1 MKTTSKKLIGFIAA
15 AAMTVSLLPANIAFA
30 ENYETWTAAANAA
43 QSETDYTYDSASN
56 TYTVNTAKG
65 LAYTAALVNGTVTN
79 KEKNEIKSCPDINIT
94 LADNIDLLDAGVTGY
109 GEGVTATNSW
119 IPIGD
124 SSNKYIGKFDG
135 AGYRISN
142 LYVYSSDLNYSGLF
156 GYIDQTGRV
165 ESIIVASGEIKISS
179 KNNIASYAGGIAG
192 DNYGTIMHCKN
203 YCEIINDS
211 ESNAYA
217 GGIAGDNH
225 GRIESSYNDGAITGN
240 SVAGGIAG
248 TNWGGT
254 IENCNNMGYIQS
266 SEVGGISGI
275 NNEGLI
281 NKCINTGEILCE
293 NSSLFNYAGGIAGDC
308 EGSTY
313 KDGVIEAKVIN
324 SINKGKICIDSG
336 GEGYVFVG
344 GIAGNVNNE
353 SRVMN
358 CANDGIISGRYVGGI
373 VGWND
378 CENIFNCVSNN
389 KLSGNYLGG
398 CIGYGSISINLCYYL
413 YSEGLNIGGAVIS
426 GSAENSGTFSL
437 GSDGKYVI
445 DGGGDLVEK
454 LNEYV
459 TDNKEYDLTS
469 WSGDNGGLIL
479 GDYVVI
485 EPTEP
490 EPTPGEVTTSAI
502 AVAEDTVAADK
513 LTENK
518 FNTADGIYG
527 GNEYGN
533 TISTTF
539 SKNINIAD
547 TGHNYGVWTVDL
559 TQGDAYVKSDAGAE
573 GAIVTD
579 SEAVAKNNGAIYAMD
594 SEKACTYTLYFDK
607 TTILSGEGEVVFGL
621 VIDGLYAPDAVGAF
635 EFTNDKPTGV
645 ELTESNSIFK
655 GAGEDYVHDDSVLH
669 PAQ

>member
-65 LAYTAALVNGTVTN
+65 LAFVAKVVNDGDT
-79 KEKNEIKSCPDINIT
+79 DINIT
-94 LADNIDLLDAGVTGY
+94 LADNIDLLDAGVTEY
-109 GEGVTATNSW
+109 GKDTVTATNSW
-119 IPIGD
+119 IPIGN
-124 SSNKYIGKFDG
+124 SSNKYIGTFDG

-156 GYIDQTGRV
+156 GYIDQIGQV

-469 WSGDNGGLIL
+469 WSGENGGLKL
-479 GDYVVI
+479 GNYVVI

-502 AVAEDTVAADK
+502 AVAEGQEAEITLK
-513 LTENK
+513 N
-518 FNTADGIYG
+518 NGISTAEGIYG

-539 SKNINIAD
+539 KTTQAISDASMS
-547 TGHNYGVWTVDL
+547 YGVWTVDL
-559 TQGDAYVKSDAGAE
+559 TADGSYVKSTAGKE

-579 SEAVAKNNGAIYAMD
+579 GENVKNNKGAIYAMD
-594 SEKACTYTLYFDK
+594 SKNAGEYKLYFNK
-607 TTILSGEGEVVFGL
+607 TTHLSGEGEVVFGL
-621 VIDGLYAPDAVGAF
+621 VIDGLYAPSATAEF
-635 EFTNDKPTGV
+635 EFKDTAPEGATEMTND
-645 ELTESNSIFK
+645 NSIFK